1 MLEVLDRP
9 AIRRKYRTIA
19 GDEMVRVL
27 DIIGKAPVV
36 ELGEIPPTSRDPAGH
51 KFLATARAARAAR
64 ANYLVSEDQDLLTLE
79 GFEGTRIVSAAAFL
93 RILGLQEDDGEG

>member
-1 MLEVLDRP
+1 VLEVLDRP

-36 ELGEIPPTSRDPAGH
+36 ELGEIPPTSRNPTGH
-51 KFLATARAARAAR
+51 
-64 ANYLVSEDQDLLTLE
+64 
-79 GFEGTRIVSAAAFL
+79 
-93 RILGLQEDDGEG
+93 